1 MENSHK
7 DYNTGSEEM
16 QVPFR
21 IDPEFENKIPPI
33 SEDEFKQLR
42 ENILAAGEVYEP
54 LVVWD
59 GVLVDG
65 HNRWKVI
72 RENPEVKWRTRNMDF
87 ADKWAAFEWMYK
99 NQLGRRNL
107 TDEQRT
113 YMIGKMYEARKKTV
127 GGQSGNDNA
136 VKRSAQNGPIVSTA
150 DKKKHGVSGELAIEL
165 NIGRNTVRRA
175 EKFTKG
181 VDALREVNPEAA
193 DKVLNGKASI
203 TKAEVREIGRM
214 EPDEVQETVKTIL
227 NPPSN
232 EEKREQRKVG
242 AKISRVSTETEE
254 DRERMARIEAIVKD
268 MYDPTTAPEFTI
280 DLLVEDIELNGQ
292 IYVELLDSTLKDRSN
307 LVTDEN
313 KPLIVAAIDK
323 VVDNILKVR
332 DSI

>member
-7 DYNTGSEEM
+7 DYNTVLRNM
-16 QVPFR
+16 QTQFK

-33 SEDEFKQLR
+33 SEDEFRQLR
-42 ENILAAGEVYEP
+42 ENILTAGEVYEP

-59 GVLVDG
+59 GTLVDG

-72 RENPEVKWRTRNMDF
+72 QENPEVKWRIREMNF
-87 ADKWAAFEWMYK
+87 PDKWAAFEWMYK

-113 YMIGKMYEARKKTV
+113 YMIGKMYEARKKSI
-127 GGQSGNDNA
+127 GGQGGNRYTVLQVDQNDPVVNKPKSTA
-136 VKRSAQNGPIVSTA
+136 EAIGREVGVAEPSVKRS
-150 DKKKHGVSGELAIEL
+150 
-165 NIGRNTVRRA
+165 
-175 EKFTKG
+175 EKFAKG
-181 VDALREVNPEAA
+181 VDILREISPEAA
-193 DKVLNGKASI
+193 DKVLNGKAGIS
-203 TKAEVREIGRM
+203 KAEVQQIGNL
-214 EPDEVQETVKTIL
+214 VSNAHETVEKIL
-227 NPPSN
+227 NPPTA
-232 EEKREQRKVG
+232 EEKKKQRKVG
-242 AKISRVSTETEE
+242 AKISRVSTETQE

-292 IYVELLDSTLKDRSN
+292 TYVELLDNTLKDRSN

-313 KPLIVAAIDK
+313 KPAILAAINK
-323 VVDNILKVR
+323 VVDDILKVR